1 MLQNLANMLLRLD
14 EVFVKSKNLK
24 MLLNLRK
31 NSQWRNLNLS
41 LQIEILK
48 EFENPLLKRKELE
61 CIVRH
66 PRTATPTR
74 AEIRDKLA
82 ALLNCDKETLFVEKI
97 LSEFGVS
104 VTKIYARVYS
114 TPSEGEKIEP
124 SHIIVRNRG
133 KTTEE

>member
-1 MLQNLANMLLRLD
+1 M
-14 EVFVKSKNLK
+14 
-24 MLLNLRK
+24 
-31 NSQWRNLNLS
+31 S

-66 PRTATPTR
+66 PRSATPTR
-74 AEIRDKLA
+74 AEIRDKLS
-82 ALLNCDKETLFVEKI
+82 ALLNCDKEALFVEKI

-114 TPSEGEKIEP
+114 TPSDAAFIEP
-124 SHIIVRNRG
+124 SHLLTRNRG
-133 KTTEE
+133 KTAEE